1 MKYIRIVYYVL
12 RQSVKNILRNLFMV
26 FASVVVVFFVLLV
39 VGIFI
44 EAGLTLGSVIEQFSD
59 RAEIQI
65 NFSYIVSDE
74 TAKEYFDVIS
84 KDTRVKTAT
93 YITKEENLNRILDYF
108 KDDKELFENYRNSE
122 RLQFVSIEVQLNH
135 FEDGTAFV
143 NEIKQLDGI
152 DSVKDI
158 VETVDK
164 MELTRFWVNV
174 GTITAA
180 VIMTGLSLLLI
191 FNTVKLT
198 VIARHREIEIMKFIG
213 ATDVYIATPF
223 ILEGVSTGIVG
234 AIIAWI
240 VLSGVYKAVF
250 NFISELAAQTNI
262 VPKTFAESG
271 GGAIF
276 VGFILFGIATGFVAS
291 MLAARKYM
299 KV

>member
-108 KDDKELFENYRNSE
+108 KDDKELFESYRNSE

-276 VGFILFGIATGFVAS
+276 VSFILFGIATGFVAS

>member
-198 VIARHREIEIMKFIG
+198 VIARHREIEIMKYIG

-276 VGFILFGIATGFVAS
+276 VSFILFGIATGFVAS